1 MSDTANKETHSFQ
14 TEVGRLLDIV
24 AGSLYSNREIFLRE
38 LVSNASDACDKLRH
52 AALTTPALVEGDQEF
67 RIELALDAK
76 AKTITVSD
84 NGIGMNRDDLME
96 TLGTIAKSGTS
107 AFLENLGKGDEK
119 DDISLIGQFGVGFY
133 SAFMVADRVDVVTR
147 KAGEKDAWLWSS
159 DGKGE
164 FSIEP
169 ATRDERGTTVTLHI
183 KKDAKEFLEEA
194 RLKHIIKTYSDH
206 IGFPVKLGDET
217 LNAASA
223 LWTRPPK
230 EITEQQHT
238 EFYHHT
244 AHAFDEPWLVMH
256 NRVEGLVSYIN
267 LLYVPST
274 PPFDLY
280 EPERKNHVKLYV
292 NRVFITEDTKGLL
305 PSYLRF
311 LRGVVDSEDLSLN
324 ISREMLQT
332 DPKLAKIRSGL
343 TKKVLGE
350 LKKKAN
356 KDPEA
361 YAVFWKN
368 FGAVLKEGLVE
379 DDGLRDRILEV
390 SRFTS
395 TAGPDLTS
403 LGAYVERMMEGQEA
417 IFYITGTDAE
427 KIATSPHLEGF
438 RAKGVEVLLLSDPV
452 DEFWLQHVPEFEG
465 KSFKSITRGAADLDT
480 IKSDDKAD
488 DKKDEDDTPALGGLI
503 AAIKLE
509 LGDAVK
515 DVRPSKRL
523 TESPVC
529 LIADEG
535 DMDVNLERLL
545 QRHGQL
551 QGGMPRILELNP
563 GHAIVR
569 KLAERAGKEGAG
581 SDVLLQDAA
590 HLLLDQARIADGEAP
605 TDPAEFGRRLSAVME
620 SAL

>member
-1 MSDTANKETHSFQ
+1 MSDTDNKETYSFQ

-52 AALTTPALVEGDQEF
+52 GALTTPALVEGDQEF

-76 AKTITVSD
+76 AKTIIVSD

-107 AFLENLGKGDEK
+107 TFLENLGKGDEK
-119 DDISLIGQFGVGFY
+119 DDVSLIGQFGVGFY

-147 KAGEKDAWLWSS
+147 KAGEMEAWLWSS

-164 FSIEP
+164 FSIAP
-169 ATRDERGTTVTLHI
+169 ATREERGTTVTLHI

-194 RLKHIIKTYSDH
+194 RIKHIIKTYSDH
-206 IGFPVKLGDET
+206 IGFPIKLGEET

-223 LWTRPPK
+223 IWTRPPK
-230 EITEQQHT
+230 EVTEQQHT

-256 NRVEGLVSYIN
+256 NRVEGLVSYTN

-332 DPKLAKIRSGL
+332 DPKLAKIRTGL
-343 TKKVLGE
+343 TKKVLSE
-350 LKKKAN
+350 LKKKSN
-356 KDPEA
+356 KDADA

-390 SRFTS
+390 SRFAS
-395 TAGPDLTS
+395 THGTDLTS
-403 LGAYVERMMEGQEA
+403 LSAYVERLKDGQDA
-417 IFYITGTDAE
+417 IYYITGTDAD

-465 KSFKSITRGAADLDT
+465 KPFKSITRGSADLDN
-480 IKSDDKAD
+480 IERDDKD
-488 DKKDEDDTPALGGLI
+488 EKKKDEDETPALGSLI

-563 GHAIVR
+563 GHAIVK
-569 KLAERAGKEGAG
+569 KLAERAGKDGAG
-581 SDVLLQDAA
+581 NDVLLQDAS

-605 TDPAEFGRRLSAVME
+605 TDPAEFGRRLSTVME